1 MYSIFIKSNDDE
13 LSMIRIRIHTNE
25 RPHIRGVAFVEYR
38 YTKGQTVG
46 TCIIRI
52 QLN

>member
-1 MYSIFIKSNDDE
+1 MYDVFIKSNDDE
-13 LSMIRIRIHTNE
+13 LSMIQIRIHINE
-25 RPHIRGVAFVEYR
+25 RLHIGGVAFVEYR
-38 YTKGQTVG
+38 YVKGQTVG